1 MATPTELDRA
11 ILPTLIWQLNI
22 TKRREACLLHHIR
35 VHTRPIVGPFYEQ
48 HEETLYKI
56 FKHVQ
61 TLGPLHAY
69 HPLGI
74 DSLAEAAVKQY
85 GWKTKHTFKPETSDL
100 CNTLSKELKGPFV
113 NSLKVL
119 HWIAKE

>member
-1 MATPTELDRA
+1 MMATPTELDRP

-22 TKRREACLLHHIR
+22 IKRREGCLLHHIR

-61 TLGPLHAY
+61 TLGPVHAY

-74 DSLAEAAVKQY
+74 DSLAEAAVNNMV
-85 GWKTKHTFKPETSDL
+85 GKPNIPSNHRHQT
-100 CNTLSKELKGPFV
+100 CVIP
-113 NSLKVL
+113 
-119 HWIAKE
+119 